1 MPDRAT
7 RYLVAE
13 LLRRGVESFC
23 LVDGDPCGFSIY
35 LTYRIGS
42 WQMIHEENL
51 VCQKLRLYGVR
62 PSQFRDLKLRKEVLL
77 GFKKSDYSRI
87 ESMRQKILG
96 KVMRNKAVVSVI

>member
-13 LLRRGVESFC
+13 LLRRGVETFC

-51 VCQKLRLYGVR
+51 ICQNLRLYGLR
-62 PSQFRDLKLRKEVLL
+62 PSQFERLRLRKEVLL
-77 GFKKSDYSRI
+77 NFNKSDNSRI
-87 ESMRQKILG
+87 ESMRQKIIG
-96 KVMRNKAVVSVI
+96 KAFKKGEK